1 MKYNFVILSKSH
13 LNRSDMDGFFS
24 VKTFLRLLAA
34 AIVLAALIVLVDE
47 KMGNTLLRRPTVA
60 GEAVQIV
67 ERTVE
72 VTRLVERVIT
82 ATPEPVA
89 PVVAGTASLPPVP
102 YTVTMPVTVPPSL
115 SPTPE
120 GLDVLDDGVTVW
132 CLPKTSYADTNLFQ
146 ISEIPTE
153 AVQSKRVD
161 GSLTIIT
168 QVKSCTFMVSFNSSM
183 PDGTSLKIQDLG
195 PDAFVNTKLTQSL
208 NNPSVGV
215 VTLDHYYVIDPPYWN
230 VTFIVSV
237 VGPDGTTLWEEPVV
251 FRRQWIPDPCPNG
264 MLPDPLTSNCE

>member
-1 MKYNFVILSKSH
+1 
-13 LNRSDMDGFFS
+13 MDGFFS

-47 KMGNTLLRRPTVA
+47 KMGNTLLRQPTVA
-60 GEAVQIV
+60 GESVRIV

-82 ATPEPVA
+82 ATPEQSA
-89 PVVAGTASLPPVP
+89 PVIAGTASLPPVP
-102 YTVTMPVTVPPSL
+102 FTATVPYIVTVSSTVAPSL

-146 ISEIPTE
+146 IGEIPSE

-208 NNPSVGV
+208 NNSSVGV

-237 VGPDGTTLWEEPVV
+237 VDPDGATLWEEPVV

-264 MLPDPLTSNCE
+264 MLPDPLTANCE